1 MTVPPAGVE
10 YRQPRFA
17 PPPGATVLL
26 VVRHGESAPA
36 RPDAPFPL
44 VHGRGDPELAPEGED
59 QAERVGARLAIR
71 GVDAIYVTPLRRTAQ
86 TAAPLVARTGL
97 KPVVVADL
105 MEVGLGEW
113 EGGLYR
119 QRVADRHPLAVRM
132 MTEER
137 WDVIPGAEGLDHLRE
152 RIRRGV
158 ERIAADHADQRV
170 AVFTHG
176 GVIGTIMSM
185 ATGSR
190 PFAFNH
196 AENGSLS
203 EVVVTADRWSVRSF
217 NDTSH
222 L

>member
-1 MTVPPAGVE
+1 VTVPTE

-17 PPPGATVLL
+17 PPTGATVLL

-36 RPDAPFPL
+36 RPDLPFPL
-44 VHGRGDPELAPEGED
+44 VAGRGDPELAPDGET
-59 QAERVGARLAIR
+59 QAERIGARLATR
-71 GVDAIYVTPLRRTAQ
+71 GVAAIYVSGLRRTAQ
-86 TAAPLVARTGL
+86 TAAPLAGRTGL
-97 KPVVVADL
+97 KPVVVEDL
-105 MEVGLGEW
+105 MEVALGEW

-119 QRVADRHPLAVRM
+119 QRVAQRHPLAVRM
-132 MTEER
+132 LAEER
-137 WDVIPGAEGLDHLRE
+137 WDVIPGAESLDELRE

-158 ERIAADHADQRV
+158 ERIAAAHVDQRV

-176 GVIGTIMSM
+176 GIIGTMVAM

-203 EVVVTADRWSVRSF
+203 ELVVTEDRWAVRSF

-222 L
+222 LV